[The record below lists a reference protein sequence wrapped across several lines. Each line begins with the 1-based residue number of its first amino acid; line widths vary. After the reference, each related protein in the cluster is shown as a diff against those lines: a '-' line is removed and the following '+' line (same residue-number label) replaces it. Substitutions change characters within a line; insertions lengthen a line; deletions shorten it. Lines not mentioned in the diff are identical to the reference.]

1 MLQLKTQ
8 RIYIPQAELFSYV
21 ESMLKRDHPL
31 SSYGLS
37 VKLSFPG
44 LSDECRKLK
53 CKICSAHQ
61 PSSALHSIW
70 NVSRGSGLVRILAS
84 WGADSI
90 FVKTIISG
98 DNCSRNQWY
107 LTTVIWD

>member
-1 MLQLKTQ
+1 MMLQLKTQ

-44 LSDECRKLK
+44 L
-53 CKICSAHQ
+53 
-61 PSSALHSIW
+61 
-70 NVSRGSGLVRILAS
+70 
-84 WGADSI
+84 
-90 FVKTIISG
+90 
-98 DNCSRNQWY
+98 
-107 LTTVIWD
+107 